1 VSERNVVP
9 GAFRPPERR
18 ARLSLESQ
26 QRPAPVAAA
35 LAAGGEAVGGME
47 VHEEELG
54 TVRAQHM
61 YKLRCE
67 CGRSWF
73 ALELPKLVQCPAC
86 HKPSLVSE

>member
-1 VSERNVVP
+1 VADRNVVP
-9 GAFRPPERR
+9 GVFRSPERHSRFGAEPER
-18 ARLSLESQ
+18 A
-26 QRPAPVAAA
+26 VAVTAA
-35 LAAGGEAVGGME
+35 LAPGNETGTGME
-47 VHEEELG
+47 VREEELG
-54 TVRAQHM
+54 TVHAQHM

>member
-1 VSERNVVP
+1 VNDRNVVP

-18 ARLSLESQ
+18 VRPSVEPQ
-26 QRPAPVAAA
+26 QPGPLTAA
-35 LAAGGEAVGGME
+35 LGPSGEASSGME
-47 VHEEELG
+47 VHEQELG

-61 YKLRCE
+61 YKLRCD

>member
-1 VSERNVVP
+1 MNERNVVP
-9 GAFRPPERR
+9 GTFRPPERR
-18 ARLSLESQ
+18 VRPSVEP
-26 QRPAPVAAA
+26 QRPAPPAAA
-35 LAAGGEAVGGME
+35 LGPSGEAGSGME
-47 VHEEELG
+47 VQEEELG
-54 TVRAQHM
+54 TVHAQHM